1 MKDFFGTEICKGDYL
16 FYAIRSGS
24 VAHAK
29 VGKVIDLKE
38 KAVTII
44 SVKTFWK
51 VVNGQYVQDHNSEL
65 SGTGCFM
72 STDNSIVIPEE
83 KALEYAPILRDV

>member
-51 VVNGQYVQDHNSEL
+51 VVTDSMYRIIIVNFQVQ
-65 SGTGCFM
+65 G
-72 STDNSIVIPEE
+72 
-83 KALEYAPILRDV
+83 AL